1 MDRCPMARQ
10 GPLRVEITIYEL
22 LSTFYLLANSYWLNT
37 PFKYYTVFTGYYL
50 VLQEVSLLDL

>member
-1 MDRCPMARQ
+1 MARQ